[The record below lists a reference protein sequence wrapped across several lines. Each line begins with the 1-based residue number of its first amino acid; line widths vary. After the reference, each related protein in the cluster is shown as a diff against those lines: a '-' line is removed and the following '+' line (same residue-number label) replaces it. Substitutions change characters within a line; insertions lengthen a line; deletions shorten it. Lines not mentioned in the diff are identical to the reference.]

1 MYPKPEKNAKPMSRP
16 MMKLTA
22 CSNGNP
28 MNLLAKVLLSG
39 IILTF
44 LFYSTPESYAQSLS
58 NTDLTTI
65 NVDDFSDEQLLN
77 YVRQAQNSGYTQSQ
91 LEAFARQ
98 RGMPESEIVKLRRRV
113 EQLGVVTG
121 SDQQLDQGQMLAG
134 RTIPIQSEDE
144 IFGRLVSPEA
154 FEVPTEEE
162 EKIFGFSLFRS
173 ENLNFTPNLNIP
185 TPKNYVLGPG
195 DEIVV
200 DLWGATQQYW
210 SLKVSPE
217 GSVRP
222 EDLSPVYVNGL
233 TIEAAEKKII
243 NRLSQVYGGLKSSN
257 GQEPT
262 IFYQVSL
269 GNIRT
274 INVTI
279 VGEVNSPGN
288 YALNSLSSVFTALH
302 AAGGPEKDGT
312 FRSVKL
318 MRDNKLKAEID
329 LYDFL
334 VDGIRPN
341 DELLRDGDV
350 VIVKLYHAK
359 VEVEGEVKRPGIYEF
374 KEGEK
379 FSDLLKYA
387 GGFGSEAFKSFITVW
402 RNGNSGRQILNV
414 TLEDFDKVEL
424 QDGDNVVVR
433 TIDNQYNNRVLIEGA
448 VFLEGEYQLTEGLTV
463 RQLIEKAN
471 GPKGSAYMTRGTI
484 YRMRDDFSQ
493 ETIPFD
499 LGRVLSG
506 ADEDILLQREDR
518 VKISSIYD
526 LNEEFY
532 VEIIG
537 EVARSGVY
545 NFFERMTVEDL
556 IILAGGLAQGA
567 SGASVE
573 ISRRN
578 KEGAE
583 DRLSEIIT
591 MDIDESLNLAN
602 GSGIFIQPFDQIYIR
617 RTQNY
622 NIQQQVKVE
631 GEVMSPGVYSLSR
644 KDERISDI
652 ITRAQGLTKYAYPE
666 GAILIR
672 KTEFAEKLT
681 DSEVNLEKLDELR
694 KKIEADTS
702 DNFNQARR
710 ELFERLGE
718 IEEDIKRRK
727 AQKEE
732 AVGLRVT
739 RELTQEIVASDSISS
754 DEELPEEEPTIL
766 DLNEILSNPGSK
778 YDFIMREGDVISIPP
793 KLETV
798 RVAGEVISP
807 LNVRYD
813 ASMTFKDY
821 INESGGFTSNAKK
834 GRSYVQYPN
843 GRRRQTRR
851 FLFFKFFPKV
861 EPGSTILVSR
871 KPERPGINLQ
881 SIIAATG
888 SVATLALVIDRLS
901 N

>member
-1 MYPKPEKNAKPMSRP
+1 MELIAYSSAKRRE
-16 MMKLTA
+16 
-22 CSNGNP
+22 
-28 MNLLAKVLLSG
+28 LLGRILLSG
-39 IILTF
+39 VILIF
-44 LFYSTPESYAQSLS
+44 LFISAPAGQAQSLA

-77 YVRQAQNSGYTQSQ
+77 YVRQAENSGYSQSQ

-113 EQLGVVTG
+113 EQLGVTTG
-121 SDQQLDQGQMLAG
+121 NNSELGQGQTITG
-134 RTIPIQSEDE
+134 RTMPLQTEGE
-144 IFGRLVSPEA
+144 IFGRLVQPENFQA
-154 FEVPTEEE
+154 LTEDE
-162 EKIFGFSLFRS
+162 EKVFGFSLFRS

-233 TIEAAEKKII
+233 TIESAEKKII
-243 NRLSQVYGGLKSSN
+243 NRLTQVYGGLKTSN
-257 GQEPT
+257 DQEPT

-302 AAGGPEKDGT
+302 AAGGPKQDGT
-312 FRSVKL
+312 FRSIKL
-318 MRDNKLKAEID
+318 MRDNTLKAEID

-350 VIVKLYHAK
+350 IIVKLYDAK
-359 VEVEGEVKRPGIYEF
+359 VEVDGEVKRPGIYEF

-379 FSDLLKYA
+379 FSDLLKYT
-387 GGFGSEAFKSFITVW
+387 GGFGSEAFKSFVTVL

-414 TLEDFDKVEL
+414 AIEDFDNVEL
-424 QDGDNVVVR
+424 HDGDNVFIR
-433 TIDNQYNNRVLIEGA
+433 TIDDQYNNRVLIEGA
-448 VFLEGEYQLTEGLTV
+448 VFLEGDYELTEGLTV
-463 RQLIEKAN
+463 RQLIKKAN
-471 GPKGSAYMTRGTI
+471 GPKGDAYMTRATV
-484 YRMRDDFSQ
+484 YRMRDDYSQ

-518 VKISSIYD
+518 VKISSVYD

-567 SGASVE
+567 SGAKVE

-631 GEVMSPGVYSLSR
+631 GEVLSPGIYSLSR

-666 GAILIR
+666 GAIFIR
-672 KTEFAEKLT
+672 KTEFADKVT

-702 DNFNQARR
+702 DNFNLARR

-739 RELTQEIVASDSISS
+739 KELTQEIVSSDSISA
-754 DEELPEEEPTIL
+754 DEELPDEEPTIL

-807 LNVRYD
+807 LNVRFD
-813 ASMTFKDY
+813 PSMTFKDY
-821 INESGGFTSNAKK
+821 INESGGFTSKAKK

-851 FLFFKFFPKV
+851 FLFFKFFPKL
-861 EPGSTILVSR
+861 EPGSTIFVSR
-871 KPERPGINLQ
+871 KPERAGVNLQ